1 VSSADRVTTVAVS
14 VARAARGLGPVFSFR
29 QVQYFV
35 AVAEN
40 GSLTR
45 AAHQLSISL
54 STLTEAVHALE
65 QDLGQKLVE
74 RHPRGVQLTHKGQQ
88 FLRHATKIL
97 ADVADSRRAL
107 ADGRSIAGG
116 EVQIGVTALVAGYVF
131 SDLLARFRRAYPG
144 VAVNA
149 VEDGREYLEHLLVNG
164 ELDVAVVVL
173 AAAPADALETEIL
186 EVSPNRLWLP
196 LGHRLCQEAEV
207 PLAAIARERQIVLTV
222 DEIEARAD
230 AHWRAHGLKPPIAF
244 RTRSVEAV
252 RSLVATGAGVAIL
265 PELVYRPWSLEGDRI
280 EARPIAE
287 PLPTVEVGL
296 VWRRGSPLSPAARD
310 FIAVAR
316 TQRAARSRG

>member
-1 VSSADRVTTVAVS
+1 
-14 VARAARGLGPVFSFR
+14 LFSLR

-54 STLTEAVHALE
+54 STLTEAVHGLE
-65 QDLGQKLVE
+65 RDLGLKLVE
-74 RHPRGVQLTHKGQQ
+74 RHPRGVQLTHKGQL
-88 FLRHATKIL
+88 FLRHANKIL

-107 ADGRSIAGG
+107 AEEEAAVAGQ
-116 EVQIGVTALVAGYVF
+116 VQIGVTSLVAGYVF
-131 SDLLARFRRAYPG
+131 SDLLARFRRAFPA

-149 VEDGREYLEHLLVNG
+149 VEDGRDYLEHLLING

-173 AAAPADALETEIL
+173 STTTAADALEAEVL

-207 PLAAIARERQIVLTV
+207 GLAAIARERQIVLTV

-230 AHWRAHGLKPPIAF
+230 AQWRAHGLKPPIAF

-265 PELVYRPWSLEGDRI
+265 PDLVYRPWSLEGDRI
-280 EARPIAE
+280 EVRPIGE

-296 VWRRGSPLSPAARD
+296 VWRRGSPLNPAARD

-316 TQRAARSRG
+316 AQRAARERG